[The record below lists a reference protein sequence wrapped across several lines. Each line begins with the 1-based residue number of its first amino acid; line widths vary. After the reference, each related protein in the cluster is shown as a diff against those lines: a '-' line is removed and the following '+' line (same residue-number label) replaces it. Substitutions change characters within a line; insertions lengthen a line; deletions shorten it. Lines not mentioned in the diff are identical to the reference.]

1 MLTKTYKNELMEVKE
16 RKDTFID
23 RLEKNGLLKAGS
35 LINKNTIEAVLDC
48 KYEKD
53 NWVFLGKYL
62 TLKTQIES
70 RGFFITQR
78 DLEMPSFRILNTE
91 EMAEEATR
99 KLSKALA
106 TNYKVSYIMAA
117 HDSSSLDEKNKKIY
131 KNVQQKA
138 ANIAMAQQKILLDEF
153 YFD

>member
-1 MLTKTYKNELMEVKE
+1 MPIKTYKSELIEVNTK
-16 RKDTFID
+16 KDTFIS
-23 RLEKNGLLKAGS
+23 RLEDNGLLKAGA
-35 LINKNTIEAVLDC
+35 LINKSTIESILDC

-53 NWVFLGKYL
+53 DWAFLGRYL

-70 RGFFITQR
+70 RGFFVTQK
-78 DLEMPSFRILNTE
+78 DLELPSFRILKTE
-91 EMAEEATR
+91 EMPEEGVR
-99 KLSKALA
+99 RLSKALA

-117 HDSSSLDEKNKKIY
+117 HDSSSLDEKSKKIY